1 MYYLMKFPN
10 GYNKGKQK
18 DHDVS
23 AQPISKIAL
32 ISFFAFHFLFLCLNL
47 YYFIYFFFIHH
58 WALSMAWW
66 NMQDVLQ

>member
-58 WALSMAWW
+58 
-66 NMQDVLQ
+66 